1 MKVIKKNGSIITVG
15 LLALFIGLILSV
27 QISTNAGSDQG
38 GLVPL
43 GKLTGYE
50 AELSK
55 VKEEKAVALQQLI
68 DLEKRIADIESNK
81 AEEDT
86 LVSGMVSDLEKYRM
100 FSGVVDVQGPGVF
113 ITIND
118 PVADKYQED
127 YSIITNNFDLLLGLV
142 NRLKEAGAEAI
153 SINEQRISN
162 TTEISLAG
170 SNVNIN
176 GTPTAPPYYIKAIGN
191 PQTLDGALNL
201 RGGMIYI
208 MKAKYNLVVDTEI
221 KDKILIGRYNDV
233 INFKYAE
240 PIPEAKN

>member
-1 MKVIKKNGSIITVG
+1 MIKKNGSIITVG

-176 GTPTAPPYYIKAIGN
+176 GTPTAPPYFIKAIGN
-191 PQTLDGALNL
+191 PQTLDGAINL
-201 RGGMIYI
+201 RGGIIYI